1 MSMITHRKKRIEIM
15 IEAPALMRV
24 TDALDKLEATGY
36 TVLPALAGKGMAG
49 NWRRDDA
56 YGDAAQ
62 IVCVVCITDA
72 ARVENIL
79 GALKDL
85 VERHIGIV
93 SVADVEVI
101 RAEHF

>member
-1 MSMITHRKKRIEIM
+1 MTMTTHNKKRIEIM
-15 IEAPALMRV
+15 IESPALSRV
-24 TDALDKLEATGY
+24 TDVLDDLETTGY

-56 YGDAAQ
+56 FGDAAQ

-72 ARVENIL
+72 KRVEKIL
-79 GALKDL
+79 KALKDL
-85 VERHIGIV
+85 VDRHIGIV
-93 SVADVEVI
+93 SVADVTVI